1 MGLDSCQGAK
11 GGAWGLELKVAWAQ
25 HGVEKLL
32 LQELQVFC
40 RELLSLAL
48 HSLWSALASFPELL

>member
-1 MGLDSCQGAK
+1 MGLGSCQGAK
-11 GGAWGLELKVAWAQ
+11 GGAWGLGLRVAWAQ

-40 RELLSLAL
+40 RELLNLAL